1 MRGHTA
7 RVFRAP
13 ERDRHGDPVDAQGN
27 PVDMLDDEGNAFVG
41 FVSRVVLGGLSA
53 SPSMKGQES
62 GSSRGMIG
70 LPKKASVRVTFGDRV
85 EINGVR
91 YQVISRP
98 EWDYR
103 HGLTGTD
110 FGYYWVDVEG
120 VYG

>member
-41 FVSRVVLGGLSA
+41 VVSSVVLGGLSA